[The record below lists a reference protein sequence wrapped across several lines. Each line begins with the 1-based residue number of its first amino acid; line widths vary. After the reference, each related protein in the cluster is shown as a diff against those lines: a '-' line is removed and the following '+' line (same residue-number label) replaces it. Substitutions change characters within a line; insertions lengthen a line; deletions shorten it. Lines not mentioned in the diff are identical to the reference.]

1 MITLVVTILLI
12 IAFLVLT
19 RKQRSEYYEEDIG
32 PSDIE
37 MGPSEDVPVRPRS
50 LVHKIKQGVKKTEE
64 KRTQDVIL
72 HDLFLKQVDMK
83 AAKKQGTQ
91 DEIKAEIQDSID
103 EELKFMKK
111 YTKLVEDHMYEN
123 KTLPEDKTY
132 DIVAESAH
140 DALRNDINNQLVV
153 KGKEYRKKQ
162 DKELA
167 LQTEQ
172 REKLD
177 REVSDTRIVKKDLG
191 DGLETLKEVEPQI
204 TAEADAI
211 DDDKMPTTNLG
222 QDALMSRSGQAIM
235 GSTPYTQKMASI
247 FASASLAPDGGW
259 NDGQVEDTDVDASD
273 IKTPKPPEDKHEKII
288 QFSEVGNVFEDYY
301 AIQDPNGYW
310 SEHGHKPIDPDTGKW
325 RKEKVQMKISCGP
338 DFGHV
343 YDPELGDSSEWENS
357 EKVKFNL
364 FAAALGHEQQPR
376 KPFEGPGGRR
386 RDSRY
391 AKHFYSRP
399 FDTWGGGGLVLDD
412 KGDAC
417 LPPPGGGGSMAWLGT
432 FQECADACKNNDKC
446 SAFSID
452 PIFDSETGGYSRSL
466 SEDEGAPFMSLTA
479 GPDKIGGTPNKFKN
493 KYWCK
498 LQKYGARRFDIA
510 TFSGE
515 TIFAKYEDGYLKDP
529 LIKEHISKKIDANTS
544 DIAGQGD
551 FAHPKFPRTCDESPL
566 RSEVSK
572 YESYS
577 GSGFRWYTGEQSRS
591 GRDHSR
597 ASGLGIY
604 RRSEDKY
611 AISDKH
617 RSELPKSI
625 LDTYALPADSARFTN
640 ASWVYPDVDGACKNG
655 GKNELTMYPGKFRAD
670 DEADPNTQIQIG
682 CPIQFIGT
690 SKHDLHHW
698 SPRMYELV
706 EGGWLKKIVPNYYY
720 KEAKPNP
727 INLGW
732 VNHGVEPGSNI
743 VRNKIKMG
751 SDGRYNE
758 WLNIGKNRRTGE
770 YVDENTMIDD
780 DYRSLVLPG
789 KTAIPAC
796 PDGYAV
802 RTENQPYCD
811 PDTLKLSTPFAK
823 CEPILERGGCVAKE
837 SKHQNVCSSL
847 TEHKCLTTPIDGDQL
862 GMPKLDTQTSLS
874 KLQGGLFSDGREYG
888 DWSEL
893 EQITNPFWTQS
904 IHGKMSSELCEWKSH
919 TFYDGKVSRTAVYDG
934 KQFWILRK
942 RGQLGAWTV
951 GQPSYLDIE
960 EQPKWN
966 WNAGGYDP
974 KFNEWAKFFDDKGKI
989 VLKNIDGTVNQEAVK
1004 YQAAVL
1010 EKMGGG
1016 FKPTEIPVVYFKMDK
1031 DTGGPLAKDLAEKAA
1046 LGFFGDDVE

>member
-1 MITLVVTILLI
+1 MITLAVTILLI
-12 IAFLVLT
+12 VLFLVLT
-19 RKQRSEYYEEDIG
+19 RKQRSEYYEEGIG

-37 MGPSEDVPVRPRS
+37 MGPSEDAPVRPRS
-50 LVHKIKQGVKKTEE
+50 LVHKIKKGIKKIEE
-64 KRTQDVIL
+64 KRTQDVEL
-72 HDLFLKQVDMK
+72 HDLFLKQIDMK
-83 AAKKQGTQ
+83 AAKKQGEQ
-91 DEIKAEIQDSID
+91 DEVKEDIKVGVKD
-103 EELKFMKK
+103 ELEFIKK
-111 YTKLVEDHMYEN
+111 YTNAIKDKIYEN
-123 KTLPEDKTY
+123 KTLPEDETY
-132 DIVAESAH
+132 DKVAESAH
-140 DALRNDINNQLVV
+140 DALRADINEQLVV
-153 KGKEYRKKQ
+153 KGKEYQKRQ
-162 DKELA
+162 DEELV

-172 REKLD
+172 RRKMD
-177 REVSDTRIVKKDLG
+177 QEVSDTRIVKTDLKTG
-191 DGLETLKEVEPQI
+191 IESLNVFESQI
-204 TAEADAI
+204 TSDAEAIEAGEL
-211 DDDKMPTTNLG
+211 PTTDLG
-222 QDALMSRSGQAIM
+222 QDVLMSRGDEAITT
-235 GSTPYTQKMASI
+235 STPYTQNMASI

-273 IKTPKPPEDKHEKII
+273 IETPAPPEDKPEKLI

-325 RKEKVQMKISCGP
+325 RREKVQMKISCGP
-338 DFGHV
+338 NLGHV
-343 YDPELGDSSEWENS
+343 YDTELRDSSEWENS
-357 EKVKFNL
+357 KQAVFNVL
-364 FAAALGHEQQPR
+364 SVFGMGQSTD
-376 KPFEGPGGRR
+376 KPFEGPGGWR

-399 FDTWGGGGLVLDD
+399 FVTRGGGGMVLDD

-417 LPPPGGGGSMAWLGT
+417 LPPPGGGAGEYGGPWLGT
-432 FQECADACKNNDKC
+432 FEECADACKNNDKC

-466 SEDEGAPFMSLTA
+466 SKDEGAPFMSLTA
-479 GPDKIGGTPNKFKN
+479 GPDKIGDTPNKFKN

-572 YESYS
+572 YAGVTPWAPEE
-577 GSGFRWYTGEQSRS
+577 WYTGSYSYSVRDRSRE
-591 GRDHSR
+591 GGVEEASR
-597 ASGLGIY
+597 TYG
-604 RRSEDKY
+604 K
-611 AISDKH
+611 SDKH

-625 LDTYALPADSARFTN
+625 LDAYALPADSARFTN
-640 ASWVYPDVDGACKNG
+640 ASWVYPDVGGACKNG
-655 GKNELTMYPGKFRAD
+655 GKNELTAFPGKFRTD
-670 DEADPNTQIQIG
+670 DEADPNTQIPIG
-682 CPIQFIGT
+682 CPMQFIRTTKWNQGGGRGT
-690 SKHDLHHW
+690 D
-698 SPRMYELV
+698 METV
-706 EGGWLKKIVPNYYY
+706 TDGWRESRD
-720 KEAKPNP
+720 EAKPNP
-727 INLGW
+727 FHLGW
-732 VNHGVEPGSNI
+732 VNHGVGEGSNVI
-743 VRNKIKMG
+743 RNKIRSGTDDRYGYSTYNKNL
-751 SDGRYNE
+751 SDTPLVG
-758 WLNIGKNRRTGE
+758 
-770 YVDENTMIDD
+770 D

-789 KTAIPAC
+789 KTAIPNC

-811 PDTLKLSTPFAK
+811 PDTLTLSTPFAK
-823 CEPILERGGCVAKE
+823 CEPILEQGGCVAKE
-837 SKHQNVCSSL
+837 SKHQNICSPL

-904 IHGKMSSELCEWKSH
+904 INGKMSSELCEWNPH
-919 TFYDGKVSRTAVYDG
+919 TFYDGQVSRTAEYDG
-934 KQFWILRK
+934 KKFWILHK
-942 RGQLGAWTV
+942 RGQRGTWSV
-951 GQPSYLDIE
+951 GQPSRFE
-960 EQPKWN
+960 FTAPKWN
-966 WNAGGYDP
+966 WDAGGYDP
-974 KFNEWAKFFDDKGKI
+974 TYKDWAKFFDDKGKI
-989 VLKNIDGTVNQEAVK
+989 VLYNIDRTVNQDAVK

-1010 EKMGGG
+1010 EKMGGD
-1016 FKPTEIPVVYFKMDK
+1016 FKPTEIPVIYFKMDEN
-1031 DTGGPLAKDLAEKAA
+1031 TGGPVAEDLAKKAA